1 LKAITRTTR
10 LLIFLFLISCG
21 ARAALAVSYGVAGN
35 PETDTV
41 SFASSATLEFIEGK
55 TTKLVG
61 GFDFDPTH
69 PDSAVTGMLRADLA
83 SLKTGIELR
92 DEHMREKNL
101 QTDKFPYAYFQLL
114 SVSGM
119 PDTVKPGEVY
129 SVVGDGYFF
138 IHGVKR
144 KIAPRIQFLI
154 PTDVDSDSKVNVSAL
169 FSLKL
174 DDYGIKRPKALFLK
188 LAETIDVSVMFSAHK
203 DLSVADIQLPEW
215 SEVQ

>member
-1 LKAITRTTR
+1 MKTIIHTARFLILL
-10 LLIFLFLISCG
+10 LLIFCG
-21 ARAALAVSYGVAGN
+21 AGRAQAATYAVAAN
-35 PETDTV
+35 PDTDTV

-55 TTKLVG
+55 TTELVG
-61 GFDFDPTH
+61 GFSFDPAH
-69 PDSAVTGMLRADLA
+69 PDSSITGMLRADLA

-119 PDTVKPGEVY
+119 PDTIQPGQVY

-144 KIAPRIQFLI
+144 KISPRIQFLI
-154 PTDVDSDSKVNVSAL
+154 PADVDSSSKVNVSAL

-203 DLSVADIQLPEW
+203 DLSVANIQLPEW
-215 SEVQ
+215 NEVQ